1 MPIKDDMRICCIG
14 DLCADLIL
22 PYGKVKSHLKKLK
35 EGNVDF
41 SEVLFQYGGTCGN
54 TCAVLGKLG
63 AHPYFVTDLCTDPIG
78 QYLKHCMEEE
88 GADLS
93 LSKET
98 PGKSN
103 MICIAVID
111 EDNERIMFPW
121 LPPGSDYPKF
131 NRENLSG
138 IPEEEPM
145 LVFTGGMVM
154 NNDPDSMNAVCEKI
168 EHLHE
173 NGSTV
178 VFDLNVRA
186 ETYGMNHDRRAAY
199 ERMIAASDIVI
210 GSGPEEF
217 NAITGEADME
227 RSVRKLAGQGHK
239 IIARDGRK
247 PVIVASGEDWETVPT
262 EAVFVLQ
269 TIGAGDTFNGAFL
282 HALNEGLTLSASVKF
297 ANEVAAYMI
306 STPGHLS
313 VPSDYAERMER
324 LKQKN
329 FKKTAL

>member
-1 MPIKDDMRICCIG
+1 MPTKDKMKICCIG
-14 DLCADLIL
+14 DLCADVIL

-35 EGNVDF
+35 SGNVDY
-41 SEVLFQYGGTCGN
+41 SEVCFQYGGTCGN

-78 QYLKHCMEEE
+78 QYLKQCMEEE
-88 GADLS
+88 GADMS

-98 PGKSN
+98 PGKTN

-111 EDNERIMFPW
+111 ENNERIMFPW

-131 NRENLSG
+131 SRDNLSG

-168 EHLHE
+168 ERLHE

-186 ETYGMNHDRRAAY
+186 ETYGMNDKRRAAY
-199 ERMIAASDIVI
+199 ERMIDASDIVI

-227 RSVRKLAGQGHK
+227 RSVRQLSEQGHK
-239 IIARDGRK
+239 IIARDGRE
-247 PVIVASGEDWETVPT
+247 PVIVAAGDVWEKIPT

-282 HALNEGLTLSASVKF
+282 HALNEGLDLTASVRF
-297 ANEVAAYMI
+297 ANEVAAHMI
-306 STPGHLS
+306 STQGHLS
-313 VPSDYAERMER
+313 VPEDCDKRIER
-324 LKQKN
+324 LKQN
-329 FKKTAL
+329 V